1 MNDALAASAY
11 DAIQQ
16 QKINFAKSMGFE
28 LDDTAQD
35 VADEIADTATDGTD
49 IEPENVDVDGRK
61 PEDPPTDEV
70 EQPTAEL
77 ETEEQPEEQTDETD
91 KAEEIN
97 KVDFLCEENEG
108 KKNYF
113 IEGVFLQSEIKN
125 RNNRMYPQK
134 TLAREVA
141 KYDENYIQKGRAL
154 GELGHPDGPSIN
166 LDRVSHKIL
175 SLREDGNNFIGKAKL
190 LDTPM
195 GKVAKSLLDEGVKLG
210 VSSRGMGSIR
220 KEENCNVVM
229 DDFMLATAADIVA
242 DPSAPDAFVD
252 GIMEGKEWVW
262 DNGILKESAVA
273 EIKQEIDQATLINL
287 QERKV
292 SAFETFL
299 KSL

>member
-1 MNDALAASAY
+1 MRL
-11 DAIQQ
+11 I
-16 QKINFAKSMGFE
+16 
-28 LDDTAQD
+28 
-35 VADEIADTATDGTD
+35 
-49 IEPENVDVDGRK
+49 
-61 PEDPPTDEV
+61 
-70 EQPTAEL
+70 
-77 ETEEQPEEQTDETD
+77 
-91 KAEEIN
+91 AEEIN
-97 KVDFLCEENEG
+97 NVDFLCEENEG

-113 IEGVFLQSEIKN
+113 IEGIFLQAELKN
-125 RNNRMYPQK
+125 RNNRMYPLK
-134 TLAREVA
+134 TLSKEVA

-166 LDRVSHKIL
+166 LDRVSHKIM
-175 SLREDGNNFIGKAKL
+175 SLKEDGNNFIGKAKL

-262 DNGILKESAVA
+262 ENGVLKESTVA
-273 EIKQEIDQATLINL
+273 QIKTEIDHATLINL

-292 SAFETFL
+292 SAFESFL

>member
-1 MNDALAASAY
+1 MRL
-11 DAIQQ
+11 I
-16 QKINFAKSMGFE
+16 
-28 LDDTAQD
+28 
-35 VADEIADTATDGTD
+35 
-49 IEPENVDVDGRK
+49 
-61 PEDPPTDEV
+61 
-70 EQPTAEL
+70 
-77 ETEEQPEEQTDETD
+77 
-91 KAEEIN
+91 AEEITT
-97 KVDFLCEENEG
+97 VDFICEDKEG

-113 IEGVFLQSEIKN
+113 IEGVFLQAELKN
-125 RNNRMYPQK
+125 RNNRMYPLK
-134 TLAREVA
+134 TLSKEVA

-175 SLREDGNNFIGKAKL
+175 SLKEDGNNFIGRAKL

-195 GKVAKSLLDEGVKLG
+195 GGIAKNLLDEGVKLG

-242 DPSAPDAFVD
+242 DPSAPDAFVN

-262 DNGILKESAVA
+262 DNGVLKEAKVA
-273 EIKQEIDQATLINL
+273 QIKKEIDQATLLNL

-292 SAFETFL
+292 SAFEAFL

>member
-1 MNDALAASAY
+1 MRL
-11 DAIQQ
+11 I
-16 QKINFAKSMGFE
+16 
-28 LDDTAQD
+28 
-35 VADEIADTATDGTD
+35 
-49 IEPENVDVDGRK
+49 
-61 PEDPPTDEV
+61 
-70 EQPTAEL
+70 
-77 ETEEQPEEQTDETD
+77 
-91 KAEEIN
+91 AEEITT
-97 KVDFLCEENEG
+97 VDFICEDSKDG

-113 IEGVFLQSEIKN
+113 IEGVFLQAELKN
-125 RNNRMYPQK
+125 RNNRMYPLK
-134 TLAREVA
+134 TLSKEVA

-175 SLREDGNNFIGKAKL
+175 SLKEDGNNFIGRAKL

-195 GKVAKSLLDEGVKLG
+195 GGIAKNLLDEGVKLG

-242 DPSAPDAFVD
+242 DPSAPDAFVN

-262 DNGILKESAVA
+262 DNGVLKEAAVA
-273 EIKQEIDQATLINL
+273 QIKQEIDQATLINL
-287 QERKV
+287 QERKI
-292 SAFETFL
+292 SAFEAFL

>member
-1 MNDALAASAY
+1 MRL
-11 DAIQQ
+11 I
-16 QKINFAKSMGFE
+16 
-28 LDDTAQD
+28 
-35 VADEIADTATDGTD
+35 
-49 IEPENVDVDGRK
+49 
-61 PEDPPTDEV
+61 
-70 EQPTAEL
+70 
-77 ETEEQPEEQTDETD
+77 
-91 KAEEIN
+91 AEEITD
-97 KVDFLCEENEG
+97 VQFLEEEKEG

-113 IEGVFLQSEIKN
+113 IEGIFLQAELKN
-125 RNNRMYPQK
+125 RNNRMYPLATLQK
-134 TLAREVA
+134 EVA
-141 KYDENYIQKGRAL
+141 KYNENYIQSGRAL

-166 LDRVSHKIL
+166 LDRVSHKII
-175 SLREDGNNFIGKAKL
+175 SLKEDGNNFIGKAKL

-195 GKVAKSLLDEGVKLG
+195 GRIAKDLLGEGVKLG

-242 DPSAPDAFVD
+242 DPSAPDAFVN

-262 DNGILKESAVA
+262 DNGVLKEAKVA
-273 EIKQEIDQATLINL
+273 QIKKEIDQATLINL